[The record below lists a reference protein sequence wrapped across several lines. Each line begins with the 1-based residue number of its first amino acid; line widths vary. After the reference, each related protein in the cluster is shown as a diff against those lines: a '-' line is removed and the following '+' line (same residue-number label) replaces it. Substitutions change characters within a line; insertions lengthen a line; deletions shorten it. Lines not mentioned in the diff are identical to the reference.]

1 MSNILERIVAKKH
14 YSFINGKDVSWQE
27 AVRLSALPLVED
39 GSVDSDYYK
48 QIVACI
54 EKHGPYIVMEHNI
67 AMPHTTE
74 NPIGAH
80 RTAVGLMICENKID
94 FGQDT
99 DGEKKE
105 ANLLFTLSAVNTDE
119 HMENIAQLMDVF
131 MNYDLIEALGKCHS
145 AEEILEAMKKYQTS
159 EN

>member
-1 MSNILERIVAKKH
+1 
-14 YSFINGKDVSWQE
+14 
-27 AVRLSALPLVED
+27 
-39 GSVDSDYYK
+39 
-48 QIVACI
+48 
-54 EKHGPYIVMEHNI
+54 
-67 AMPHTTE
+67 
-74 NPIGAH
+74 
-80 RTAVGLMICENKID
+80 MIWENKID

-105 ANLLFTLSAVNTDE
+105 ANLLFTLSAVNSDE

-159 EN
+159 ES

>member
-1 MSNILERIVAKKH
+1 MSKVLERILARKH
-14 YSFINGKDVSWQE
+14 YSFINGKNLSWQE
-27 AVRLSALPLVED
+27 AVRLSTLPLIAE
-39 GSVDSDYYK
+39 GSVDSEYYK
-48 QIVACI
+48 QIVSCI

-74 NPIGAH
+74 NPVGAYK
-80 RTAVGLMICENKID
+80 TAVSLMICENKID
-94 FGQDT
+94 FGCDES
-99 DGEKKE
+99 GEKKE
-105 ANLLFTLSAVNTDE
+105 ANLLFTLSAVNSDE

-131 MNYDLIEALGKCHS
+131 MNYDLIEAIGKCHS

>member
-1 MSNILERIVAKKH
+1 MSNVLERIVEKKH
-14 YSFINGKDVSWQE
+14 YSFINGKGISWQE
-27 AVRLSALPLVED
+27 AVRLSALPLVEE

-74 NPIGAH
+74 NPIGAS
-80 RTAVGLMICENKID
+80 RTAVGLMICENMID
-94 FGQDT
+94 FGCDES
-99 DGEKKE
+99 GEKKE
-105 ANLLFTLSAVNTDE
+105 ANLIFTLSSVNADE
-119 HMENIAQLMDVF
+119 HMENISQLMDVF

-159 EN
+159 ES